1 MKLFKNLVKKFKGKT
16 YEERMN
22 DYLSQATSRQHLE
35 YLESVWFDKNPR
47 YK

>member
-1 MKLFKNLVKKFKGKT
+1 MIQSIKNLVKKFKRKT

-47 YK
+47 Y